1 MLDGIFQSGMLGTHR
16 DGLSDLANDL
26 CDLLVPLIGRCVRH
40 TNHVV
45 VADVHHVQSILK
57 PLLAHRAFQS

>member
-1 MLDGIFQSGMLGTHR
+1 
-16 DGLSDLANDL
+16 
-26 CDLLVPLIGRCVRH
+26 VRH

-45 VADVHHVQSILK
+45 VADVHHVQSVLK